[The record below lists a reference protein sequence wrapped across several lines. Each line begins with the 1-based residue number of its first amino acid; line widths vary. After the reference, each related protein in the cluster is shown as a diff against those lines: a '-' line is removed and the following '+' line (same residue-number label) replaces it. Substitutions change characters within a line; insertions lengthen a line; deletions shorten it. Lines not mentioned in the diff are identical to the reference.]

1 MGCLVMAYGPVVRS
15 WCSCLTVGAALHIVP
30 SATLAQTVSTVAASN
45 STSPVTLAQVVCT
58 ASERQ
63 SALGRAMDSA
73 VTMTT
78 PMSTVDPNRLRARVA
93 GARES

>member
-1 MGCLVMAYGPVVRS
+1 
-15 WCSCLTVGAALHIVP
+15 
-30 SATLAQTVSTVAASN
+30 
-45 STSPVTLAQVVCT
+45 
-58 ASERQ
+58 
-63 SALGRAMDSA
+63 MDSA